1 MDNEQNYRNDMC
13 EASFRLFDRL
23 MTKLRAL
30 FDLAQCETWPL
41 EDLLGDNEQVTQ
53 FNYRLYLELLESR
66 LMQLMSACPRPDT
79 SPQYGFISSFVN
91 PAAQS
96 RLSPLSTIVVD
107 RKEISRPCL
116 DMQAT
121 TLSELFLRD
130 HLDGLF
136 RLDKRYT

>member
-1 MDNEQNYRNDMC
+1 
-13 EASFRLFDRL
+13 

-116 DMQAT
+116 ECESSNQA
-121 TLSELFLRD
+121 
-130 HLDGLF
+130 
-136 RLDKRYT
+136 KRMIQVTDYI